1 MLSNFF
7 QPHIL
12 QPTRI
17 INNNKPSLIDNI
29 FLNSIEHDTLSGN
42 LVSKIS
48 DHLPNFIFCKS
59 INLKSKGKNRGFY
72 RDFSNFNIDSYI
84 HDLRKS
90 QLEEKVNLIEGVNA
104 QYNTFHEI
112 LITNI
117 QKHAPLQPVSRRM
130 YKQRLKPSI
139 SKGILKSISIKN
151 KLYKKFLKTKK
162 SIWYQK
168 YKYYRDLINH
178 LIRKSKNNYYVAYFE
193 KFQKNSKKLWCG
205 VKDIINTQAK
215 KEMME

>member
-1 MLSNFF
+1 M
-7 QPHIL
+7 
-12 QPTRI
+12 
-17 INNNKPSLIDNI
+17 
-29 FLNSIEHDTLSGN
+29 
-42 LVSKIS
+42 
-48 DHLPNFIFCKS
+48 
-59 INLKSKGKNRGFY
+59 KSKVKNRGFY

-90 QLEEKVNLIEGVNA
+90 QLGEKVNLIEGVNG

-112 LITNI
+112 LLTNI

-130 YKQRLKPSI
+130 YKQRLKPWI

-162 SIWYQK
+162 FIWYQK

-205 VKDIINTQAK
+205 VKDISNTQAK
-215 KEMME
+215 KRNDGISLNINGKFTSDNKTVANSFNQYFITVAQKVIEKHQLNTLKIN